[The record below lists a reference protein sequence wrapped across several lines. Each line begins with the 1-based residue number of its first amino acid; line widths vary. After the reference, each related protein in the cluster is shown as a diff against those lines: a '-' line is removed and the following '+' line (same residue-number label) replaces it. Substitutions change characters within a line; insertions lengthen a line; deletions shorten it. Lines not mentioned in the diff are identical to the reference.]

1 LLASA
6 FPSFTYVQNNL
17 VSDVAGMADVT
28 DPNLVNPWGIA
39 SSPTG
44 PFWVADNGAGVSTV
58 YDTVGNPF
66 PAGSPLIVTIPPAP
80 GSAPGTKGT
89 PTGMVFNGSSD
100 FVVPGT
106 TGASIFI
113 FATEDGTIS
122 GWNSSDGTT
131 AVLAVNNSSPLP
143 LIGAVYK
150 GLAIGSN
157 ATGNFLYATNFRG
170 DTIDVFDKNFAPAT
184 LSGSFTD

>member
-1 LLASA
+1 MRSSFGIFWAGQNKSRPHQRKHLSVEELENRCLLSSA

-66 PAGSPLIVTIPPAP
+66 PA
-80 GSAPGTKGT
+80 
-89 PTGMVFNGSSD
+89 
-100 FVVPGT
+100 
-106 TGASIFI
+106 
-113 FATEDGTIS
+113 
-122 GWNSSDGTT
+122 
-131 AVLAVNNSSPLP
+131 
-143 LIGAVYK
+143 
-150 GLAIGSN
+150 
-157 ATGNFLYATNFRG
+157 
-170 DTIDVFDKNFAPAT
+170 
-184 LSGSFTD
+184 